1 MWKPRL
7 QSNACIANDVHTLH
21 LNQSWSLYEVHDSYD
36 FKECTEPDCDY
47 DSDDGCDC
55 GDEAEFDYDEDLVL
69 RCDDC
74 HLKHR
79 DRIRHFKPRR
89 LQNLDLTSCT
99 FTNSDFLK
107 FLHFIGCVKSGYQ
120 ASMKSLHLD
129 RTEVTFDDLLPAT
142 SLSLQSLSIE
152 GRHLSETGIT
162 FFLKVVAKNLTTL
175 NLGET
180 NISFSGFISN
190 ADNPVF
196 TSLKEVNLS
205 GCKQVTDEGLSSFLS
220 VTREKL
226 ETLDLSKTAITL
238 STIGS
243 LPSLPLKNL
252 CLRECEN
259 LTEMGLLELLEKAGA
274 TLRTLDLSGCKQL
287 TDEGLS
293 AFLSTTG
300 DKLRTL
306 DLSKTTISLSTVGSV
321 PTALYLEQLSLRE
334 CQNLTESGLL
344 ELLEK
349 TGATLRTL
357 DLRQTNLSTPFKE
370 SALVARVSGLAELDL
385 KH

>member
-1 MWKPRL
+1 MNKSNLGSFFGYSSYSIRL
-7 QSNACIANDVHTLH
+7 IYRLYRKHPELEYLKIKESQCGNRGYKAMLASPMMYTLH

-180 NISFSGFISN
+180 NISFSGFINN

-196 TSLKEVNLS
+196 TSLKDVNLS

-243 LPSLPLKNL
+243 VIFYSGVIIRAGESEPGVFGSLEP
-252 CLRECEN
+252 EP
-259 LTEMGLLELLEKAGA
+259 LEK
-274 TLRTLDLSGCKQL
+274 KNKKP
-287 TDEGLS
+287 E
-293 AFLSTTG
+293 
-300 DKLRTL
+300 
-306 DLSKTTISLSTVGSV
+306 
-321 PTALYLEQLSLRE
+321 
-334 CQNLTESGLL
+334 
-344 ELLEK
+344 
-349 TGATLRTL
+349 
-357 DLRQTNLSTPFKE
+357 PFGKKVR
-370 SALVARVSGLAELDL
+370 SRSR
-385 KH
+385 